1 MTTPEC
7 WQGQSDS
14 LIAYDVIIKASTHT
28 TSSMAVDNNREIV
41 VRAASSL
48 GYSLKPEQ
56 EQAILAFVSG
66 NDVFIAVPTGYGKSL
81 CFGVLP
87 RAFDLKRGVQ
97 SQSLVMVVS
106 PLVALMR
113 DQAASFAS
121 KGVTAACIS
130 DKDDH
135 HSTKLTRRGIKRGD
149 FQLIFVSPEALFATL
164 EWRKMLCN
172 DVYRTNL
179 VAFVVDEAHCVKKW

>member
-14 LIAYDVIIKASTHT
+14 LIAYDVITP
-28 TSSMAVDNNREIV
+28 TSWSWITPETLHIV

-66 NDVFIAVPTGYGKSL
+66 NDVFIALPTGYGKSL

-97 SQSLVMVVS
+97 RQSLIMVVS
-106 PLVALMR
+106 PLIALMR

-121 KGVTAACIS
+121 KELLLRVSVTKTITIPPS
-130 DKDDH
+130 
-135 HSTKLTRRGIKRGD
+135 
-149 FQLIFVSPEALFATL
+149 
-164 EWRKMLCN
+164 
-172 DVYRTNL
+172 
-179 VAFVVDEAHCVKKW
+179 